1 MSSHGLS
8 SVWDLAS
15 LVVTRQHSTIH
26 TIAATVVGETIDL
39 RAQTSPDGAVTLL
52 FTDVAHAEEIA
63 EELGERRAQEV
74 FRDYNDLV
82 RKIVE
87 ALEGSIVKSEVD
99 GFLIAF
105 TSAHGGLRC
114 AIELQRTFAG
124 RVIAGSRHTLQPRI
138 GLHTGHV
145 ITDDAN
151 IFGRTVVLAA
161 RIADR
166 AHGGEILVSVSLKQ
180 YVETDPHF
188 VFEPRGEFAFR
199 GVAGEHTVYAVA
211 YAGVT

>member
-1 MSSHGLS
+1 M
-8 SVWDLAS
+8 D
-15 LVVTRQHSTIH
+15 
-26 TIAATVVGETIDL
+26 ETIDL

-52 FTDVAHAEEIA
+52 FTDVSHTDEISR
-63 EELGERRAQEV
+63 ELGERRSADV
-74 FRDYNDLV
+74 FRDYDALV

-87 ALEGSIVKSEVD
+87 VFEGNVVRSEVD

-105 TSAHGGLRC
+105 SSAHGGLRC

-124 RVIAGSRHTLQPRI
+124 HVITGSRHTLQPRV
-138 GLHTGHV
+138 GVHTGHV

-166 AHGGEILVSVSLKQ
+166 ARGGEILASVILKR

-188 VFEPRGEFAFR
+188 AFEPRGEFVFR
-199 GVAGEHTVYAVA
+199 GVPGEHPVFAVEWRRPGA
-211 YAGVT
+211 